1 VHDAVHE
8 LAGVADAVG
17 ERRPRLRHRLLKDL
31 SGKTVL
37 LTGASAGLGPHIAR
51 RLRRDGASFVL
62 SARNEAALR
71 QLADELGG
79 ARIVVADLAQ
89 PGESERL
96 ATEAGHVDVL
106 VSNAGVPAS
115 GRLET
120 FNVAEIDNALDV
132 NVRAGI
138 VLARLLAPSMVSRR
152 SGHLVFMSSVAG
164 KLPTPGL
171 TIYNATKFAVRG
183 FGLSLRQ
190 ELWGTGVGVSVIC
203 PVYVSESGM
212 WAATGLKP
220 HPVVG
225 EVTPAEV
232 ADAVA
237 SAIRK
242 NRGEVDVAGVGMK
255 ASLVVQALAPGVVA
269 AAGRRP
275 AAEIADRQG
284 ERQRDKR

>member
-1 VHDAVHE
+1 MRTMD
-8 LAGVADAVG
+8 
-17 ERRPRLRHRLLKDL
+17 LRD
-31 SGKTVL
+31 KTVL
-37 LTGASAGLGPHIAR
+37 LTGASTGLGPHIAR
-51 RLRRDGASFVL
+51 RLRRDGATFVL
-62 SARNEAALR
+62 SARSQSALDALAEELGDSR
-71 QLADELGG
+71 VVLADLSK
-79 ARIVVADLAQ
+79 R
-89 PGESERL
+89 GEAERL
-96 ATEAGHVDVL
+96 AARAGQVDVL

-120 FNVAEIDNALDV
+120 FGIDEIDRALDV

-138 VLARLLAPSMVSRR
+138 VLARLLSPAMVRRR

-183 FGLSLRQ
+183 FGLSLRE
-190 ELWGTGVGVSVIC
+190 ELWGTGVGVSVIS
-203 PVYVSESGM
+203 PVYVSGAGM

-225 EVTPAEV
+225 EVTPAQV

-237 SAIRK
+237 SAIRR
-242 NRGEVDVAGVGMK
+242 NRREIDVAGVGMK
-255 ASLVVQALAPGVVA
+255 ASLVVQALAPGLFA
-269 AAGRRP
+269 AAGRGP
-275 AAEIADRQG
+275 AAGIADAQG